1 MPLRTFMIHGKKSKY
16 QNQIKFGGSKLHP
29 SCVTLRGSK
38 TSVEKVTA
46 DVVQTGRQ
54 LELEVEPENVTKLLH
69 FMVKLEHI
77 KSCFYR

>member
-1 MPLRTFMIHGKKSKY
+1 M
-16 QNQIKFGGSKLHP
+16 HP

-69 FMVKLEHI
+69 FHGKT
-77 KSCFYR
+77 